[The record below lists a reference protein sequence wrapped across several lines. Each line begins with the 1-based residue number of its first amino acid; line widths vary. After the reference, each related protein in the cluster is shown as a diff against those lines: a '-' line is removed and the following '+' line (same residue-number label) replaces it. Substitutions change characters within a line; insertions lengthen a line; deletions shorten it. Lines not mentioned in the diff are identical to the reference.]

1 MINYREII
9 KDEEIKLQNLYLE
22 TKNIIYLHYFEEI
35 LYLEV
40 KLGIIDPDERINIL
54 DILLDI

>member
-40 KLGIIDPDERINIL
+40 MLGIIDPDERINIL
-54 DILLDI
+54 DILLDN

>member
-9 KDEEIKLQNLYLE
+9 KDEEIKLRNLYLE

-40 KLGIIDPDERINIL
+40 MLGIIDPDERINIYW
-54 DILLDI
+54 IFY

>member
-1 MINYREII
+1 MINYRKII

-22 TKNIIYLHYFEEI
+22 TKNIIYLYYFEEI

-40 KLGIIDPDERINIL
+40 MLGIIDPDERINIL

>member
-22 TKNIIYLHYFEEI
+22 TKNIIFTLF
-35 LYLEV
+35 
-40 KLGIIDPDERINIL
+40 
-54 DILLDI
+54 

>member
-22 TKNIIYLHYFEEI
+22 
-35 LYLEV
+35 V
-40 KLGIIDPDERINIL
+40 MLGIIDPDERINIL
-54 DILLDI
+54 DI

>member
-22 TKNIIYLHYFEEI
+22 TKNIIYLHYFEGI

-40 KLGIIDPDERINIL
+40 MLGIIDPDERINIL

>member
-40 KLGIIDPDERINIL
+40 MLGIIDPDERINIL
-54 DILLDI
+54 DI

>member
-22 TKNIIYLHYFEEI
+22 TKNIIYLHYYWGNFI
-35 LYLEV
+35 FRSNARNNRSRW
-40 KLGIIDPDERINIL
+40 KN
-54 DILLDI
+54 

>member
-22 TKNIIYLHYFEEI
+22 TKNIIYLHYFEKI

-40 KLGIIDPDERINIL
+40 MLGIIDPDERINIL